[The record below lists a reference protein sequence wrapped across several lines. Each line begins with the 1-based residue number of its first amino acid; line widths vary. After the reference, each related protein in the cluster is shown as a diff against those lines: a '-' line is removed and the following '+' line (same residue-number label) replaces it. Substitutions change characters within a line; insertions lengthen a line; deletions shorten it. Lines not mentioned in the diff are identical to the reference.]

1 MCSSRAKVVVKE
13 DEWMMSETVR
23 ISDTTTP
30 SISH

>member
-1 MCSSRAKVVVKE
+1 VVVKE